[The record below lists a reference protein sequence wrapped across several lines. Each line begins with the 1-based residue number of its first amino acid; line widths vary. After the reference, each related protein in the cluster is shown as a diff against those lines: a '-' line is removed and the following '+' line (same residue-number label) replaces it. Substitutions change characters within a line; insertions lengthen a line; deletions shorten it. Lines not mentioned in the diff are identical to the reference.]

1 METQFK
7 VYNEKLAKREKE
19 IVSFEEKI
27 KDYLICGK
35 NLSYNLIIGLSYG
48 FHNSYVYFL

>member
-27 KDYLICGK
+27 KEGNETIENIKKDIQG
-35 NLSYNLIIGLSYG
+35 I
-48 FHNSYVYFL
+48 